1 MDACGFDC
9 LARSYR
15 ALEFILAG
23 SMMQRARTAHLASLA
38 GPVGRVLMLGEGP
51 GRLLERVLQDFPS
64 AMVTVVDQSA
74 VMLRQA
80 KQRFASFPEVLD
92 RVEWIQ
98 VDLRHWVF
106 PVHRYDLVSTPFFLD
121 CFRQE
126 ELETLVPQITRSL
139 KPGAYWLLADF
150 QIPAN
155 PAWQRWR
162 ATLLHHAMYA
172 FFRRVTGLSAS
183 HWVDPDILLT
193 RARMKRTRRQLFGAG
208 LIRSD
213 CWVRDGR

>member
-98 VDLRHWVF
+98 ADLRHWVF
-106 PVHRYDLVSTPFFLD
+106 PVHRYDLVSTPFFSGLLQTRRAGNACSSD
-121 CFRQE
+121 YKV
-126 ELETLVPQITRSL
+126 LETGCLLVACR
-139 KPGAYWLLADF
+139 
-150 QIPAN
+150 
-155 PAWQRWR
+155 
-162 ATLLHHAMYA
+162 
-172 FFRRVTGLSAS
+172 LS
-183 HWVDPDILLT
+183 DP
-193 RARMKRTRRQLFGAG
+193 
-208 LIRSD
+208 
-213 CWVRDGR
+213 